1 MELGDTS
8 DEEASPE
15 RPKKRELSKS
25 TRIQMVTMLQTLET
39 DDGMRSGSFAMVAEC
54 FGVARSTVYRL
65 WNRVVRTH
73 AHGHIISP
81 EFQSHKKNCGR
92 PPIYPSEFVREGINI
107 PLRKRRTQRK
117 LAASLGVSKTT
128 VQHWIVDSTIR
139 VHCNSLKPVLT
150 EENKVARLIM
160 ALESRD
166 PNDPSKF
173 LDMMDCVHVDEKWF
187 FLSRQRERYLLL
199 PEKKNPKRC
208 VKSKSHITKL
218 MFLCAV
224 ARPRFNTSA
233 NSWWDGKLSIWPIG
247 GWEPAQRASKN
258 RPRGT
263 LVWKN
268 KLVTKGVY
276 RELLISKLLPAI
288 VEKWPRTDRLS
299 RKIWIQQDRAKSHI
313 NTDDAEFRE
322 AIQDQELNA
331 GLYTQAANSPD
342 VNLLDLGFFRAIQ
355 SFSNAAPTNEE
366 ELIQSLQNA
375 YTNYPR
381 KRLNRTWLTLQSVF
395 NQIILCNGDND
406 YDIEH
411 LSKEKLK
418 RAGQLPNVLDVVDEA
433 SAFDEL
439 GITNT
444 SSVDVEESSLLE
456 VEQANQTNEN
466 ENETNENTMHT
477 HNPS

>member
-1 MELGDTS
+1 MELGDSS
-8 DEEASPE
+8 DKEASPE

-25 TRIQMVTMLQTLET
+25 TRIQMVMMLQTLKT
-39 DDGMRSGSFAMVAEC
+39 DNGMRSGSFTMVAEC

-65 WNRVVRTH
+65 WNRVVHTR

-81 EFQSHKKNCGR
+81 EFQSHKKKCGR
-92 PPIYPSEFVREGINI
+92 PPMYPSEFVREGIKNI

-128 VQHWIVDSTIR
+128 VQRWIVDSTIQ

-160 ALESRD
+160 ALESCD

-199 PEKKNPKRC
+199 PEEKNPKRC
-208 VKSKSHITKL
+208 VKSKSHITKV

-233 NSWWDGKLSIWPIG
+233 NSWWDGKLGIWPIG

-263 LVWKN
+263 LAWKN
-268 KLVTKGVY
+268 KPVTKGVY

-288 VEKWPRTDRLS
+288 IEKWLRTDRLS
-299 RKIWIQQDRAKSHI
+299 RKIWIQQDGAKSHI
-313 NTDDAEFRE
+313 NTDDEEFRE

-355 SFSNAAPTNEE
+355 SFNNAAPKNEE
-366 ELIQSLQNA
+366 ELIQSVQLA

-395 NQIILCNGDND
+395 NQIILCNGDNE

-411 LSKEKLK
+411 LSKEKL
-418 RAGQLPNVLDVVDEA
+418 E
-433 SAFDEL
+433 
-439 GITNT
+439 
-444 SSVDVEESSLLE
+444 
-456 VEQANQTNEN
+456 
-466 ENETNENTMHT
+466 
-477 HNPS
+477 